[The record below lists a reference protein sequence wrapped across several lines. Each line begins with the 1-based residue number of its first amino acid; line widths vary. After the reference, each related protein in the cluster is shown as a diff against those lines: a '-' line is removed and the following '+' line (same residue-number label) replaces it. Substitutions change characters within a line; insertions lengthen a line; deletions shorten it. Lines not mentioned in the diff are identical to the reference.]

1 MTSRMRAFIGIWLA
15 CFSIYVF
22 ADNANNDNLTNEQF
36 LQQLHPQ
43 SGHITLADGV
53 AELNLTDKFQYLSPE
68 STERLLVD
76 GWGNPPGNKTLG
88 MLIPTDTNPL
98 SYNGWG
104 VVITYQADGH
114 VKDSDANEIDYNELL
129 SKMKEETLSESEQ
142 RVKEGY
148 SSVELVGWA
157 QPPRY
162 DQSTHKFY
170 WAEEFKIGNSKEDSL
185 NYKIR
190 ILGRQGVLVLNVI
203 AGMDQLDDVEK
214 ETPAILAVTNFSKGN
229 RYADFNSKTDHVAEY
244 GLAALVAGGVAA
256 KMGLF
261 AKLLALLIAFK
272 KVIIIGAVTLGGVI
286 MKVFSRK
293 K

>member
-1 MTSRMRAFIGIWLA
+1 MKSLIMFWLA
-15 CFSIYVF
+15 CISFYTF
-22 ADNANNDNLTNEQF
+22 AADSDNDNMTAEQF

-43 SGHITLADGV
+43 SGHITLANGV
-53 AELNLTDKFQYLSPE
+53 AELNLTDKFEYLSPE
-68 STERLLVD
+68 SAERLLVD

-98 SYNGWG
+98 SNNGWG
-104 VVITYQADGH
+104 VVITYQKDGH
-114 VKDSDANEIDYNELL
+114 VKDSDANEIDYSKLL
-129 SKMKEETLSESEQ
+129 QKMKKETQSESEE
-142 RVKEGY
+142 RVKQGY
-148 SSVELVGWA
+148 SSIELVGWA

-170 WAEEFKIGNSKEDSL
+170 WAEDFKTGASREDSL
-185 NYKIR
+185 NYKVR
-190 ILGRQGVLVLNVI
+190 VLGREGVLVLNVI
-203 AGMDQLDDVEK
+203 GGMSQLHDIEK
-214 ETPAILAVTNFSKGN
+214 ETPALLAVTNFTKGN

-272 KVIIIGAVTLGGVI
+272 KVIILGVVAFGGAI
-286 MKVFSRK
+286 MKLFSRK